1 MHAINK
7 RRGSRK
13 IIPTP
18 EVHTIKEIMPQ
29 VNISDFSAVL
39 FDLDGVI
46 VDTEGQYSLFWKQI
60 GEEYMPGMPDF
71 ALAIKGRTL
80 TQIYDTYFPD
90 TADRATITERLN
102 AFERQMDF
110 PYIAGAREFLEALQA
125 QGVPTAIATSSNC
138 DKMACL
144 YARHPEIKNLV
155 TTVLTAE
162 DARRSK
168 PAPDCYLAAAKRL
181 GADISKCIV
190 FEDSPNGLAAGRASG
205 AFVIGVSTSLAAT
218 EIEPLCDMYIE
229 DFKIFIEQI

>member
-1 MHAINK
+1 M
-7 RRGSRK
+7 
-13 IIPTP
+13 IPTP
-18 EVHTIKEIMPQ
+18 QIHEIKKIMPQ

-60 GEEYMPGMPDF
+60 GEEYMPGMPGF

-90 TADRATITERLN
+90 AADRAAITERLN

-110 PYIAGAREFLEALQA
+110 PYIAGARELLEALQA

-155 TTVLTAE
+155 TAVLTAE

-168 PAPDCYLAAAKRL
+168 PAPDCYLAAAERL

-218 EIEPLCDMYIE
+218 EIEPLCDAYIE
-229 DFKIFIEQI
+229 DFKEFIEQI

>member
-1 MHAINK
+1 M
-7 RRGSRK
+7 
-13 IIPTP
+13 IPTP
-18 EVHTIKEIMPQ
+18 QIHEIKKIMPQ

-90 TADRATITERLN
+90 AADRAAITERLN

-125 QGVPTAIATSSNC
+125 QGVPTAIVTSSNC

-155 TTVLTAE
+155 TAVLTAE

-168 PAPDCYLAAAKRL
+168 PAPDCYLAASERL
-181 GADISKCIV
+181 GADISNCIV
-190 FEDSPNGLAAGRASG
+190 FEDSPSGLAAGRASG
-205 AFVIGVSTSLAAT
+205 AFVIGVSTSLAAA
-218 EIEPLCDMYIE
+218 EIEPLCDAYVE

>member
-1 MHAINK
+1 MK
-7 RRGSRK
+7 SKK
-13 IIPTP
+13 II
-18 EVHTIKEIMPQ
+18 PQ

-90 TADRATITERLN
+90 AADRAAITERLN

-155 TTVLTAE
+155 TAVLTAE

-168 PAPDCYLAAAKRL
+168 PAPDCYLAAAERL

-218 EIEPLCDMYIE
+218 EIEPLCDAYIE

>member
-1 MHAINK
+1 M
-7 RRGSRK
+7 
-13 IIPTP
+13 IPTP
-18 EVHTIKEIMPQ
+18 QIHEIKKIMPQ

-90 TADRATITERLN
+90 AADRAAITERLN

-155 TTVLTAE
+155 TAVLTAE

-168 PAPDCYLAAAKRL
+168 PAPDCYLAAAERL
-181 GADISKCIV
+181 GADISNCIV

-205 AFVIGVSTSLAAT
+205 AFVIGVCTSLAAA
-218 EIEPLCDMYIE
+218 EIEPLCDAYIE

>member
-1 MHAINK
+1 M
-7 RRGSRK
+7 
-13 IIPTP
+13 IPTP
-18 EVHTIKEIMPQ
+18 QIHEIKKIMPQ

-90 TADRATITERLN
+90 AADRAAITERLN

-155 TTVLTAE
+155 TAVLTAE

-168 PAPDCYLAAAKRL
+168 PAPDCYLAAAERL

-205 AFVIGVSTSLAAT
+205 AFVIGVCTSLAAT
-218 EIEPLCDMYIE
+218 EIEPLCDAYID

>member
-1 MHAINK
+1 M
-7 RRGSRK
+7 
-13 IIPTP
+13 IPTP
-18 EVHTIKEIMPQ
+18 QIHEIKKIMPR

-90 TADRATITERLN
+90 AADRAAITERLN

-155 TTVLTAE
+155 TAVLTAE

-168 PAPDCYLAAAKRL
+168 PAPDCYLAAAERL

-218 EIEPLCDMYIE
+218 EIEPLCDAYIE
-229 DFKIFIEQI
+229 DFKDFIEQI

>member
-1 MHAINK
+1 M
-7 RRGSRK
+7 
-13 IIPTP
+13 IPTP
-18 EVHTIKEIMPQ
+18 QIHEIKKIMPQ

-155 TTVLTAE
+155 TAVLTAE

-168 PAPDCYLAAAKRL
+168 PAPDCYLAAAERL
-181 GADISKCIV
+181 GADISNCIV

-229 DFKIFIEQI
+229 DFKDFIEQI

>member
-1 MHAINK
+1 
-7 RRGSRK
+7 
-13 IIPTP
+13 
-18 EVHTIKEIMPQ
+18 
-29 VNISDFSAVL
+29 
-39 FDLDGVI
+39 
-46 VDTEGQYSLFWKQI
+46 
-60 GEEYMPGMPDF
+60 MPGMPDF

-90 TADRATITERLN
+90 AADRAAITERLN

-168 PAPDCYLAAAKRL
+168 PAPDCYLDAAERL
-181 GADISKCIV
+181 GADISNCIV

-205 AFVIGVSTSLAAT
+205 AFVIGVCTSLAAA

-229 DFKIFIEQI
+229 DFKDFIE

>member
-1 MHAINK
+1 M
-7 RRGSRK
+7 
-13 IIPTP
+13 IPTP
-18 EVHTIKEIMPQ
+18 QIHEIKEIMPQ

-80 TQIYDTYFPD
+80 TQIYETYFPD
-90 TADRATITERLN
+90 AADRAAITERLN

-155 TTVLTAE
+155 TAVLTAE

-168 PAPDCYLAAAKRL
+168 PAPDCYLAAAECL

-190 FEDSPNGLAAGRASG
+190 FEDSPSGLAAGRASG
-205 AFVIGVSTSLAAT
+205 AFVIGVSTSLAAA
-218 EIEPLCDMYIE
+218 EIEPLCDAYRE
-229 DFKIFIEQI
+229 DFKEFIEQI

>member
-1 MHAINK
+1 MK
-7 RRGSRK
+7 SKK
-13 IIPTP
+13 II
-18 EVHTIKEIMPQ
+18 PQ

-155 TTVLTAE
+155 TTVLTGE

-168 PAPDCYLAAAKRL
+168 PSPDCYLAAAERL

-205 AFVIGVSTSLAAT
+205 AFVIGVSTSLAAA

-229 DFKIFIEQI
+229 DFKDFIEQI

>member
-1 MHAINK
+1 M
-7 RRGSRK
+7 
-13 IIPTP
+13 IPTP
-18 EVHTIKEIMPQ
+18 QIHEIKKIMPQ

-90 TADRATITERLN
+90 AADRAAITERLN

-155 TTVLTAE
+155 TAVLTAE

-168 PAPDCYLAAAKRL
+168 PAPDCYLAAAERL

-205 AFVIGVSTSLAAT
+205 AFVIGVCTSLAAT
-218 EIEPLCDMYIE
+218 EIEPLCDAYIE
-229 DFKIFIEQI
+229 DFKEFIEQI

>member
-1 MHAINK
+1 M
-7 RRGSRK
+7 
-13 IIPTP
+13 IPTP
-18 EVHTIKEIMPQ
+18 QIHEIKKIMPQ

-90 TADRATITERLN
+90 AADRAAITERLN

-155 TTVLTAE
+155 TAVLTAE

-168 PAPDCYLAAAKRL
+168 PAPDCYLAAAERL
-181 GADISKCIV
+181 GADISNCIV

-205 AFVIGVSTSLAAT
+205 AFVIGVCTSLAAP
-218 EIEPLCDMYIE
+218 EIEPLCDAYIE
-229 DFKIFIEQI
+229 DFKEFIEQI

>member
-1 MHAINK
+1 M
-7 RRGSRK
+7 
-13 IIPTP
+13 IPAP
-18 EVHTIKEIMPQ
+18 QIHEIKKIMPQ

-90 TADRATITERLN
+90 AADRAAITERLN

-125 QGVPTAIATSSNC
+125 LGVPTAIVTSSNC

-155 TTVLTAE
+155 TAVLTAE

-168 PAPDCYLAAAKRL
+168 PAPDCYLAAAERL

-205 AFVIGVSTSLAAT
+205 AFVIGVCTSLAAT
-218 EIEPLCDMYIE
+218 EIEPLCDAYIE
-229 DFKIFIEQI
+229 DFTIFSKQVNK

>member
-1 MHAINK
+1 M
-7 RRGSRK
+7 
-13 IIPTP
+13 IPTP
-18 EVHTIKEIMPQ
+18 QIHEIKKIMPQ
-29 VNISDFSAVL
+29 VNISDFSAAL

-90 TADRATITERLN
+90 AADRAAITERLN

-168 PAPDCYLAAAKRL
+168 PAPDCYLAAAERL
-181 GADISKCIV
+181 GADISNCIV

-205 AFVIGVSTSLAAT
+205 AFVIGVSTSLAAA

>member
-1 MHAINK
+1 M
-7 RRGSRK
+7 
-13 IIPTP
+13 IPTP
-18 EVHTIKEIMPQ
+18 QIHEIKKIMPQ

-90 TADRATITERLN
+90 AADRAAITERLN

-168 PAPDCYLAAAKRL
+168 PAPDCYLAAAERL

-190 FEDSPNGLAAGRASG
+190 FEDSPSGLAAGCASG
-205 AFVIGVSTSLAAT
+205 AFVIGVCTSLAAT

>member
-1 MHAINK
+1 M
-7 RRGSRK
+7 
-13 IIPTP
+13 IPTP
-18 EVHTIKEIMPQ
+18 QIHEIKKIMPQ

-125 QGVPTAIATSSNC
+125 QGVPTAIVTSSNC

-155 TTVLTAE
+155 TAVLTAE

-168 PAPDCYLAAAKRL
+168 PAPDCYLAAAERL

-205 AFVIGVSTSLAAT
+205 AFVIGVCTSLAAT

>member
-1 MHAINK
+1 M
-7 RRGSRK
+7 
-13 IIPTP
+13 IPTP
-18 EVHTIKEIMPQ
+18 QIHEIKKIMPQ

-90 TADRATITERLN
+90 AADRAAITERLN

-125 QGVPTAIATSSNC
+125 QGVPTAIVTSSNC

-155 TTVLTAE
+155 TAVLTAE

-168 PAPDCYLAAAKRL
+168 PAPDCYLAAAERL

-205 AFVIGVSTSLAAT
+205 AFVIGVCTSLAAT

-229 DFKIFIEQI
+229 DFKEFIEQI

>member
-1 MHAINK
+1 M
-7 RRGSRK
+7 
-13 IIPTP
+13 IPAP
-18 EVHTIKEIMPQ
+18 EIHTIKEIMPQ

-46 VDTEGQYSLFWKQI
+46 VDTEGQYSRFWKQI

-90 TADRATITERLN
+90 AADRAAITERLN

-125 QGVPTAIATSSNC
+125 QGVPTAIVTSSNC

-155 TTVLTAE
+155 TAVLTAE

-168 PAPDCYLAAAKRL
+168 PAPDCYLAAAERL
-181 GADISKCIV
+181 GADISNCIV
-190 FEDSPNGLAAGRASG
+190 FEDSPSGLAAGRASG
-205 AFVIGVSTSLAAT
+205 AFVIGVCTSLAAA

-229 DFKIFIEQI
+229 DFKERFSKQVNK

>member
-1 MHAINK
+1 M
-7 RRGSRK
+7 
-13 IIPTP
+13 IPTP
-18 EVHTIKEIMPQ
+18 QIHEIKKIMPQ

-90 TADRATITERLN
+90 AADRAAITERLN

-168 PAPDCYLAAAKRL
+168 PAPDCYLAAAERL

-205 AFVIGVSTSLAAT
+205 AFVIGVCTSLAAT
-218 EIEPLCDMYIE
+218 EIEPLCDAYIE
-229 DFKIFIEQI
+229 DFKERFSKQVNK

>member
-1 MHAINK
+1 MK
-7 RRGSRK
+7 SKK
-13 IIPTP
+13 II
-18 EVHTIKEIMPQ
+18 PQ

-90 TADRATITERLN
+90 AADRAAITERLN

-155 TTVLTAE
+155 TAVLTAE

-168 PAPDCYLAAAKRL
+168 PAPDCYLAAAERL
-181 GADISKCIV
+181 GADISNCIV

-205 AFVIGVSTSLAAT
+205 AFVIGVSTSLAAA

>member
-1 MHAINK
+1 M
-7 RRGSRK
+7 
-13 IIPTP
+13 IPTP
-18 EVHTIKEIMPQ
+18 QIHEIKKLMPQ
-29 VNISDFSAVL
+29 INISDFSAVL

-90 TADRATITERLN
+90 AADRAAITERLN

-125 QGVPTAIATSSNC
+125 QGVPTAIVTSSNC

-155 TTVLTAE
+155 TAVLTAE

-168 PAPDCYLAAAKRL
+168 PAPDCYLAAAERL
-181 GADISKCIV
+181 GADISNCIV
-190 FEDSPNGLAAGRASG
+190 FEDSPSGLAAGRASG

-229 DFKIFIEQI
+229 DFKERFSKQDKFLI

>member
-1 MHAINK
+1 
-7 RRGSRK
+7 
-13 IIPTP
+13 
-18 EVHTIKEIMPQ
+18 MPQ

-90 TADRATITERLN
+90 AADRAAITERLN

-155 TTVLTAE
+155 TAVLTAE

-168 PAPDCYLAAAKRL
+168 PAPDCYLAAAERL
-181 GADISKCIV
+181 GADISSCIV

-205 AFVIGVSTSLAAT
+205 AFVIGVCTSLAAT
-218 EIEPLCDMYIE
+218 EIEPLCDMYIG

>member
-1 MHAINK
+1 M
-7 RRGSRK
+7 
-13 IIPTP
+13 IPTP
-18 EVHTIKEIMPQ
+18 QIHEIKKIMPQ

-60 GEEYMPGMPDF
+60 GEEYLPGMPDF

-90 TADRATITERLN
+90 AADRAAITERLN

-125 QGVPTAIATSSNC
+125 QGVPTAIVTSSNC

-155 TTVLTAE
+155 TAVLTAE

-168 PAPDCYLAAAKRL
+168 PAPDCYLAAAERL
-181 GADISKCIV
+181 GADISNCIV
-190 FEDSPNGLAAGRASG
+190 FEDSPSGLAAGRASG
-205 AFVIGVSTSLAAT
+205 AFVIGVSTSLAAA
-218 EIEPLCDMYIE
+218 EIEPLCDAYVE

>member
-1 MHAINK
+1 M
-7 RRGSRK
+7 
-13 IIPTP
+13 IPTP
-18 EVHTIKEIMPQ
+18 QIHEIKKIMPQ

-90 TADRATITERLN
+90 AADRAAITERLN

-125 QGVPTAIATSSNC
+125 QGVPTAIVTSSNC

-155 TTVLTAE
+155 TAVLTAE

-168 PAPDCYLAAAKRL
+168 PAPDCYLAAAERL
-181 GADISKCIV
+181 GADISNCIV

-205 AFVIGVSTSLAAT
+205 AFVIGVSTSLAAA
-218 EIEPLCDMYIE
+218 EIEPLCDAYIE
-229 DFKIFIEQI
+229 DFKDFIEQI

>member
-1 MHAINK
+1 M
-7 RRGSRK
+7 
-13 IIPTP
+13 IPTP
-18 EVHTIKEIMPQ
+18 QIHEIKKIMPQ

-90 TADRATITERLN
+90 AADRAAITERLN

-125 QGVPTAIATSSNC
+125 QGVPTAIVTSSNC

-168 PAPDCYLAAAKRL
+168 PAPDCYLAAAERL

-205 AFVIGVSTSLAAT
+205 AFVIGVCTSLAAT

-229 DFKIFIEQI
+229 DFKERFSKQVNK

>member
-1 MHAINK
+1 M
-7 RRGSRK
+7 
-13 IIPTP
+13 IPTP
-18 EVHTIKEIMPQ
+18 QIHEIKKIMPQ

-90 TADRATITERLN
+90 AADRAAITERLN

-125 QGVPTAIATSSNC
+125 QGVPTAIVTSSNC

-155 TTVLTAE
+155 TAVLTAE

-168 PAPDCYLAAAKRL
+168 PAPDCYLAAAERL

-205 AFVIGVSTSLAAT
+205 AFVIGVSTSLAAA
-218 EIEPLCDMYIE
+218 EIEPLCDAYIE
-229 DFKIFIEQI
+229 DFKVFIEQI

>member
-1 MHAINK
+1 M
-7 RRGSRK
+7 
-13 IIPTP
+13 IPTP
-18 EVHTIKEIMPQ
+18 QIHEIKKIMPQ

-60 GEEYMPGMPDF
+60 GEEYMPGVPDF

-90 TADRATITERLN
+90 AADRAAITERLN

-125 QGVPTAIATSSNC
+125 QGVPTAIVTSSNC

-155 TTVLTAE
+155 TSVLTAE

-168 PAPDCYLAAAKRL
+168 PAPDCYLAAAERL
-181 GADISKCIV
+181 GADISNCIV

-205 AFVIGVSTSLAAT
+205 AFVIGVSTSLTSA

>member
-1 MHAINK
+1 M
-7 RRGSRK
+7 
-13 IIPTP
+13 IPTP
-18 EVHTIKEIMPQ
+18 QIHEIKKIMPQ

-90 TADRATITERLN
+90 AADPAAITERLN

-110 PYIAGAREFLEALQA
+110 PYIAGAREFLEALQE

-168 PAPDCYLAAAKRL
+168 PAPDSYLAAAERL

-205 AFVIGVSTSLAAT
+205 AFVIGVCTSLAAA
-218 EIEPLCDMYIE
+218 EIEPLCDAYVE
-229 DFKIFIEQI
+229 DFKEFIEQI

>member
-1 MHAINK
+1 M
-7 RRGSRK
+7 
-13 IIPTP
+13 IPTP
-18 EVHTIKEIMPQ
+18 QIHEIKKIMPQ

-90 TADRATITERLN
+90 AADRAAITERLN

-110 PYIAGAREFLEALQA
+110 PYIAGAREFLEALQT

-155 TTVLTAE
+155 TAVLTAE

-168 PAPDCYLAAAKRL
+168 PAPDCYLAAAERL

-190 FEDSPNGLAAGRASG
+190 FEDSPSGLAAGRASG
-205 AFVIGVSTSLAAT
+205 AFVIGVCTSLAAA
-218 EIEPLCDMYIE
+218 EIEPLCDAYIE
-229 DFKIFIEQI
+229 DFKEFIEQI